1 MSVTVQKWGNS
12 LGIRIP
18 SYIAEMIEVR
28 QGTEVELIVGEN
40 HTLTIVPKK
49 RKPTLEQL
57 LAQCRPEQRHQEID
71 FGIEGEE
78 LL

>member
-71 FGIEGEE
+71 FGIEGKE

>member
-1 MSVTVQKWGNS
+1 
-12 LGIRIP
+12 
-18 SYIAEMIEVR
+18 
-28 QGTEVELIVGEN
+28 
-40 HTLTIVPKK
+40 
-49 RKPTLEQL
+49 LEQL

>member
-40 HTLTIVPKK
+40 HTLTIVAKK

-71 FGIEGEE
+71 FGIEGKE

>member
-40 HTLTIVPKK
+40 QTLTIIPKK
-49 RKPTLEQL
+49 QKPTLEQL
-57 LAQCRPEQRHQEID
+57 LAQCKPEQRHQEID
-71 FGIEGEE
+71 FGIEGKE

>member
-57 LAQCRPEQRHQEID
+57 LAQCKPEQRHQEID
-71 FGIEGEE
+71 FGIEGKE